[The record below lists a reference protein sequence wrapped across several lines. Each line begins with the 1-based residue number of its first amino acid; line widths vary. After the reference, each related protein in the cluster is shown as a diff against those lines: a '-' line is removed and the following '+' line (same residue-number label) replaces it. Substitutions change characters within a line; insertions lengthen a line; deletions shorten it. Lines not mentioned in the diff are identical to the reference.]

1 MEPVLE
7 SGANMTALSRHVL
20 EPAKRK
26 NCGHCSVR
34 DAQPDSVRDA
44 QPNSGERDA
53 LRFRVRNSQV
63 LIF

>member
-34 DAQPDSVRDA
+34 DAQP
-44 QPNSGERDA
+44 NSGERDA